1 MRFYLRLRLLG
12 LTNIFHMIEIFN
24 ENLINFTPYKGKF
37 SESKQIFIISI
48 NLPMVIRSIIGV
60 LFLLS
65 KLTFT
70 KRDVT
75 WCDVKSMFLSEH
87 SPKARHVQIRVGSTE
102 LTPLQWYRKKKK
114 KNSLYVIEALHR
126 GPGPQVHQVKMSYN
140 RKCKFS

>member
-1 MRFYLRLRLLG
+1 MKISF
-12 LTNIFHMIEIFN
+12 
-24 ENLINFTPYKGKF
+24 NFTPYKGKF

-75 WCDVKSMFLSEH
+75 
-87 SPKARHVQIRVGSTE
+87 
-102 LTPLQWYRKKKK
+102 
-114 KNSLYVIEALHR
+114 
-126 GPGPQVHQVKMSYN
+126 
-140 RKCKFS
+140 